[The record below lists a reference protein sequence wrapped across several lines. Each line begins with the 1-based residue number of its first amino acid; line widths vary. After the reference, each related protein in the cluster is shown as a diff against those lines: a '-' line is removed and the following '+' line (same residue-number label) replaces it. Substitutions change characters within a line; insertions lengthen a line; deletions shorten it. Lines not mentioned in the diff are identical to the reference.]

1 MHMRRCSAK
10 LVIREIQVKTTV
22 RYHFALTRM
31 AIIRRTTM
39 TSIGKDV
46 VQLELLCIAVGTEKW
61 YSYYGKQFGGF
72 SKS

>member
-1 MHMRRCSAK
+1 
-10 LVIREIQVKTTV
+10 
-22 RYHFALTRM
+22 
-31 AIIRRTTM
+31 M

>member
-1 MHMRRCSAK
+1 MHMKRYSAK
-10 LVIREIQVKTTV
+10 LVIREVQVKTTV
-22 RYHFALTRM
+22 RHHFALTRL
-31 AIIRRTTM
+31 AIIRTTM

-46 VQLELLCIAVGTEKW
+46 VQLELLCIAVGTEKQ